1 MLMYLFQTVV
11 NLYLLEG
18 IPLISKHTVVL
29 YLLFD
34 LMHLEEDS
42 SELVSVLP
50 LHYAKTCQKTFV
62 GVILKEG
69 LAHFSTARILSN
81 VVYSISTM
89 IKLIY
94 VHLV

>member
-1 MLMYLFQTVV
+1 MWLTLFPSIVLFLFQTVV

-42 SELVSVLP
+42 SELVSVLS
-50 LHYAKTCQKTFV
+50 QM
-62 GVILKEG
+62 LKY
-69 LAHFSTARILSN
+69 N
-81 VVYSISTM
+81 VVAGKIV
-89 IKLIY
+89 K
-94 VHLV
+94 

>member
-1 MLMYLFQTVV
+1 MRLTPFPSIVLFLFQTVV

-42 SELVSVLP
+42 SELVSVL
-50 LHYAKTCQKTFV
+50 
-62 GVILKEG
+62 
-69 LAHFSTARILSN
+69 SRN
-81 VVYSISTM
+81 VKIPTVKI
-89 IKLIY
+89 
-94 VHLV
+94 